1 MQTVPAIEA
10 SLAENKKDEAFIAS
24 LLLMT
29 ADAVGS
35 PLGAAYEALLTDVA
49 SGDR

>member
-10 SLAENKKDEAFIAS
+10 SIEENRKDEAFIAS
-24 LLLMT
+24 LLLTT

-35 PLGAAYEALLTDVA
+35 PLGAAYEARLKEVA